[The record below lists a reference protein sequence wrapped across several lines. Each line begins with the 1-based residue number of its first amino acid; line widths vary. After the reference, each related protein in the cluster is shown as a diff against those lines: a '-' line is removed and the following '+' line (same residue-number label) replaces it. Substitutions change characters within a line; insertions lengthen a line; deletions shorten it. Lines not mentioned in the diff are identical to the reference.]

1 MRKTFP
7 NIYII
12 LRILATIPVTSC
24 ECERAV
30 SVLRRLKTYLR
41 NKMSGDRL
49 NGLSLMTIHRDIKLN
64 YEQILTKF
72 ARDNPRRMELID
84 ILDDQEFL
92 MA

>member
-7 NIYII
+7 NIYAA

-41 NKMSGDRL
+41 STMLQDRL
-49 NGLSLMTIHRDIKLN
+49 NGLSLMTVHRDIALN
-64 YEQILTKF
+64 YDEILNRF
-72 ARDNPRRMELID
+72 AREHPQRMELLD
-84 ILDDQEFL
+84 ILADE
-92 MA
+92 